1 MTLSEDRTHELWQ
14 SFMPEK
20 KFIKN
25 TVGHDLFSMQI
36 YDHDLEFKDFTSDT
50 VFTKWALTEV
60 SSFDEIPDSMQPYIL
75 NGGLYAVFDYK
86 GLPQDFSKMFHF
98 IFTEWMPRSG
108 YEVDTREHFE
118 ILGEK
123 YKNNEPDS
131 EEEIWIPIRIK
142 Q

>member
-1 MTLSEDRTHELWQ
+1 MTLSADRTRELWQ
-14 SFMPEK
+14 SFMPERK
-20 KFIKN
+20 LIKHAI
-25 TVGHDLFSMQI
+25 GHDLFSLQV
-36 YDHDLEFKDFTSDT
+36 YHEALQFKDFTPHT
-50 VFTKWALTEV
+50 EFTKWAMIEV
-60 SSFDEIPDSMQPYIL
+60 SSFDDIPDGMQPYIL

-86 GLPQDFSKMFHF
+86 GLPQDFGKMFHF

-108 YEVDTREHFE
+108 YEVDIREHFE

-123 YKNNEPDS
+123 YKNSAPDS